1 MGSKATNMT
10 GVVENGFEF
19 ILLVKIDENMDQCP
33 TKVWIITYIYVSYF
47 WSYDELER

>member
-1 MGSKATNMT
+1 MSLGWTQRDNMLHAYRFVMGSKATNMT

-33 TKVWIITYIYVSYF
+33 TKV
-47 WSYDELER
+47 